1 MRVRMRRVSSTLSP
15 AVYLRITLAAAILIA
30 IIIVTGGA
38 VRLTNSGLG
47 CPSWPNCSAGRLTP
61 HSANDAHAMIEFV
74 NRTFTGL
81 VSLGVIAAV
90 LGAYLRRPRRRDLL
104 WLSAGLVV
112 GVISQIVLG
121 GITVL
126 VDLHPAAVMSHF
138 LLSMVLLADAVV
150 LYHRAGVPD
159 GTVER
164 RAVDGGVLNY
174 GRALLALVTIVV
186 VTGTVVTNTG
196 PHAGDKHAKRFGFF
210 LPEVA
215 RVHGIAV
222 MVFLFAVL
230 GLLAFAHRAGALAR
244 LQRAITVLLVL
255 LVAQAAVGYTQYFT
269 GVPPLLV
276 GIHIAGAA
284 AVFTATVALYLRM
297 YEPVPAPDPAP
308 SPEPSRARADRGRSV
323 REVHDPGLGAPGGR
337 VGEVPA

>member
-1 MRVRMRRVSSTLSP
+1 MRRDSFTLTP
-15 AVYLRITLAAAILIA
+15 GAYRRITLVAAILVA
-30 IIIVTGGA
+30 IIIVTGAA

-61 HSANDAHAMIEFV
+61 HTANDSHAMIEFV

-81 VSLGVIAAV
+81 VSIAVIVAV
-90 LGAYLRRPRRRDLL
+90 LGAFLRRPRRRDLL

-112 GVISQIVLG
+112 GVIGQIVLG

-138 LLSMVLLADAVV
+138 LLSMLLLADAIV
-150 LYHRAGVPD
+150 LHHRAGLPD
-159 GTVER
+159 ATVER
-164 RAVDGGVLNY
+164 RAVGDG
-174 GRALLALVTIVV
+174 LVTFGRVLVVLVSVVV

-196 PHAGDKHAKRFGFF
+196 PHAGDKEAKRFGFY

-215 RVHGIAV
+215 RVHGVAV
-222 MVFLFAVL
+222 MIFLAATL
-230 GLLAFAHRAGALAR
+230 GLLYVAYRTGALAR

-276 GIHIAGAA
+276 GIHVAGAV
-284 AVFTATVALYLRM
+284 AVFTATVALVLRM
-297 YEPVPAPDPAP
+297 YDATPVATPDPPGPARVQVPA
-308 SPEPSRARADRGRSV
+308 
-323 REVHDPGLGAPGGR
+323 
-337 VGEVPA
+337 

>member
-1 MRVRMRRVSSTLSP
+1 MPVRMRRDSFTLTP
-15 AVYLRITLAAAILIA
+15 IAYRRVTFVAAILVA
-30 IIIVTGGA
+30 IIIVTGAA

-61 HSANDAHAMIEFV
+61 HSANDSHAMIEFV

-81 VSLGVIAAV
+81 VSIAVIVAV
-90 LGAYLRRPRRRDLL
+90 LGAFLRRPRRRDLL

-112 GVISQIVLG
+112 GVIGQIVLG

-138 LLSMVLLADAVV
+138 LLSMLLLADAIV
-150 LYHRAGVPD
+150 LHHRACVPD
-159 GTVER
+159 AMVER
-164 RAVDGGVLNY
+164 RAVGDG
-174 GRALLALVTIVV
+174 LVTFGRVLLVLVTVVV

-196 PHAGDKHAKRFGFF
+196 PHAGDKEAKRFGFF
-210 LPEVA
+210 LPDVA
-215 RVHGIAV
+215 RVHGVAV
-222 MVFLFAVL
+222 MIFLAATL
-230 GLLAFAHRAGALAR
+230 GLLYVAYRTGALAR

-276 GIHIAGAA
+276 GIHVAGAV
-284 AVFTATVALYLRM
+284 AVFTATVALVLRM
-297 YEPVPAPDPAP
+297 YDSVPVATPVPPGPAM
-308 SPEPSRARADRGRSV
+308 V
-323 REVHDPGLGAPGGR
+323 Q
-337 VGEVPA
+337 VPA

>member
-1 MRVRMRRVSSTLSP
+1 MRRASFTLTP
-15 AVYLRITLAAAILIA
+15 ATYRRITLVAAILIA
-30 IIIVTGGA
+30 IIIVTGAA

-47 CPSWPNCSAGRLTP
+47 CSSWPNCEAGQLVARP
-61 HSANDAHAMIEFV
+61 ESSMHQKIESAN
-74 NRTFTGL
+74 RLFTGL

-90 LGAYLRRPRRRDLL
+90 LGAFLRRPRRHDLL
-104 WLSAGLVV
+104 WLSAGLVA
-112 GVISQIVLG
+112 GVMGQIVLG

-138 LLSMVLLADAVV
+138 LLSMVLLADAIV
-150 LYHRAGVPD
+150 LYHRAGIPD

-164 RAVDGGVLNY
+164 RAVTDSVLNL
-174 GRALLALVTIVV
+174 GRLLLALVTIVV

-196 PHAGDKHAKRFGFF
+196 PHAGDKEAKRFGFF
-210 LPEVA
+210 LPDVA

-222 MVFLFAVL
+222 VVFLVGVL
-230 GLLAFAHRAGALAR
+230 ALLVVAHRTEALHR

-255 LVAQAAVGYTQYFT
+255 LVAQAGVGYTQYFT

-297 YEPVPAPDPAP
+297 YDPQPASRTQHSGVGAHSDRIRPDPTELDEPGRARGRAGGVPA
-308 SPEPSRARADRGRSV
+308 
-323 REVHDPGLGAPGGR
+323 
-337 VGEVPA
+337 